1 MTDETLHIFSETN
14 GLPFENVLVGYVKEQ
29 ILKHLYERG
38 YARYLW
44 LKNKSMFSLRG
55 YAGRVDRSLK
65 FVYKED
71 ERILKNDG
79 FVPGTAFDADF
90 LVHFFEHELQTIPG
104 LTVKEPEY
112 TATTISFDVY
122 YKEMYVPILLEIK
135 GLKEENITAQAE
147 ILKLPILNVGCEA
160 LMYPMEQE
168 AAAHVACICKEL
180 ELINEMEH
188 YLEAFKIFS
197 ENSLEGVRLQNAIRQ
212 ELKRVNLDYS
222 RDDLKIVLGFRE
234 YSYMKKKWKVL
245 LRRQK
250 QDNPSWEEVIDL
262 LDRVL
267 SPIWDAGKQDMIFFG
282 DWMPEIGRYLD

>member
-14 GLPFENVLVGYVKEQ
+14 NIPFENVLVGYVKEL
-29 ILKHLYERG
+29 ILKNLYERG
-38 YARYLW
+38 YGRYLW
-44 LKNKSMFSLRG
+44 LKNKTMISLRG

-65 FVYKED
+65 FAYKED
-71 ERILKNDG
+71 ERILKEDG
-79 FVPGTAFDADF
+79 FVPGSAFDDDF
-90 LVHFFEHELQTIPG
+90 LKLFFEHELQTIPN
-104 LTVKEPEY
+104 LVVKEPEF
-112 TATTISFDVY
+112 TATTISFAVY

-135 GLKEENITAQAE
+135 GLKEDSLTAQPE
-147 ILKLPILNVGCEA
+147 ILELPILNVRCEA

-168 AAAHVACICKEL
+168 AAAHVARICKEL

-197 ENSLEGVRLQNAIRQ
+197 ENSLEGVRMQNAIRQ
-212 ELKRVNLDYS
+212 ELLRLNLDYQ
-222 RDDLKIVLGFRE
+222 RDDLKIVLGFKD

-250 QDNPSWEEVIDL
+250 QEQPSWEEVMDL
-262 LDRVL
+262 LARVL
-267 SPIWDAGKQDMIFFG
+267 SPIWDAGKQDLIFFG